1 MLRLLM
7 AKIKHLDIEVS
18 STCQAA
24 CPMCARHTAGK
35 TTIDPVNQTL
45 ADVKRTYR
53 EISKGLETITMCGNI
68 GDTMGNKDIALI
80 CRWFIMR
87 NPNIEITIHTN
98 GGLGSPKTYKELALL
113 GVRIVVA
120 IDGMEDTNHYH
131 RVGVKWKNLLKNLEA
146 YQSGF
151 ENKIKVRW
159 TEKRNN
165 NGNVGEYGMIEIQML
180 IWKHNQHQVLEM
192 ADFAQQ
198 HKANLWYRRANT
210 ATSEQFNNG
219 TPVFTVTGRWTCNIY
234 SPDPLMEELASYRF
248 NCPHQ
253 WFDGN
258 NMRDHV
264 SDTLDNIFKDRGD
277 WHSIIDNPIPV
288 DTDPNHAPEHRD
300 NFQQAVQILF
310 DKPNTTYYRKAL
322 LTDEIARD
330 YSGSVACK
338 SFNWLDPQNT
348 ADKDGEREV
357 FISADGFV
365 SPCCMIGSSLSRHI
379 ANSMYPGKP
388 RAMYEWVS
396 QDVVNRILAIGIDK
410 FDISKHTL
418 EEILDSGVLD
428 ELVYDTIDES
438 DVRKGRIPFCTSHCG
453 SHNSFGRPSD
463 DDRDDNKQKVMNYG
477 ARKKTGK

>member
-1 MLRLLM
+1 
-7 AKIKHLDIEVS
+7 
-18 STCQAA
+18 
-24 CPMCARHTAGK
+24 
-35 TTIDPVNQTL
+35 
-45 ADVKRTYR
+45 
-53 EISKGLETITMCGNI
+53 
-68 GDTMGNKDIALI
+68 
-80 CRWFIMR
+80 
-87 NPNIEITIHTN
+87 
-98 GGLGSPKTYKELALL
+98 
-113 GVRIVVA
+113 
-120 IDGMEDTNHYH
+120 
-131 RVGVKWKNLLKNLEA
+131 
-146 YQSGF
+146 GF

-322 LTDEIARD
+322 LTDEIA
-330 YSGSVACK
+330 
-338 SFNWLDPQNT
+338 
-348 ADKDGEREV
+348 
-357 FISADGFV
+357 
-365 SPCCMIGSSLSRHI
+365 
-379 ANSMYPGKP
+379 
-388 RAMYEWVS
+388 
-396 QDVVNRILAIGIDK
+396 
-410 FDISKHTL
+410 
-418 EEILDSGVLD
+418 
-428 ELVYDTIDES
+428 
-438 DVRKGRIPFCTSHCG
+438 
-453 SHNSFGRPSD
+453 
-463 DDRDDNKQKVMNYG
+463 
-477 ARKKTGK
+477 